1 MLGDDGR
8 LTTHL
13 IYCQPDEQAVTLI
26 ELLLIIAL
34 RTGMLSGMHYGLLP
48 CCQVG
53 GRRALVYG
61 DSH

>member
-1 MLGDDGR
+1 MPGDGGR

-13 IYCQPDEQAVTLI
+13 IYCPYNEQAVTLI

-34 RTGMLSGMHYGLLP
+34 RVGMLSGMHYGPEP

-53 GRRALVYG
+53 G
-61 DSH
+61 